1 MDTPNQHTSGSLT
14 APTGGYVFKN
24 NQRSV
29 AFLKIYPKE
38 NGKANIANIIKDSR
52 MGLHPYW

>member
-1 MDTPNQHTSGSLT
+1 VDTLNQHTSGSLT

-24 NQRSV
+24 SQRSV

-38 NGKANIANIIKDSR
+38 NGKANIANNNQVAR
-52 MGLHPYW
+52 MGLHPY